1 MVMAKRSIRD
11 LDVQNKRV
19 LLRVDYNVPMSKD
32 GAITDDKRILETLP
46 TIRYLL
52 DKNAIIILVTHM
64 GRPDGKI
71 VESLRLDKIAQ
82 RLSALL
88 GKPVN
93 KLNSVVGPDVTEVVA
108 NAKPGDIIMLE
119 NVRFLKEEKNGSEEL
134 AKKLAALAD
143 VYVDDAFATAHR
155 PDTSV
160 AGVPQFLPSA
170 AGFLLE
176 KEINILETVTTS
188 AKKPFIAILGGAKV
202 SDKIGLIKNLLTK
215 TDAILIGGGMAF
227 TFLKAI
233 GYAIGFSLV
242 EEDYL
247 KVADEII
254 EAAKTRG
261 TRLLLPVDVM
271 VTNEIKAG
279 SSHRIVDIEEIP
291 ADQIGVDIGP
301 KTIQAFKEEIAKAN
315 TIIWNGPMGVIEIA
329 EFAEGTKSLARI
341 IAARSGALTV
351 AGGGETASVIDAL
364 NLQSDFKHVSTGGG
378 AFLEYLEGK
387 QLPGIEAIDS
397 VD

>member
-1 MVMAKRSIRD
+1 MTKRSIRD

-52 DKNAIIILVTHM
+52 DKNATIILVTHM

-82 RLSALL
+82 RLSSLL

-93 KLNSVVGPDVTEVVA
+93 KLNSVVGPDVTEAVA

-170 AGFLLE
+170 AGFLLQ
-176 KEINILETVTTS
+176 KEIDVLETVTTS

-202 SDKIGLIKNLLTK
+202 SDKIGLIKNLLIK

-227 TFLKAI
+227 TFLKAM
-233 GYAIGFSLV
+233 GYGVGFSLV

-261 TRLLLPVDVM
+261 THLLLPVDVI
-271 VTNEIKAG
+271 VTNEIKTG

-301 KTIQAFKEEIAKAN
+301 KTIETFEAEIAKAN

-329 EFAEGTKSLARI
+329 EFAEGTKSLARL

-364 NLQSDFKHVSTGGG
+364 NLQNDFKHVSTGGG

>member
-1 MVMAKRSIRD
+1 MAKRSIRD
-11 LDVQNKRV
+11 LDVRNKRV
-19 LLRVDYNVPMSKD
+19 LLRVDYNVPVSKD

-52 DKNAIIILVTHM
+52 EQNAIVILVTHM
-64 GRPDGKI
+64 GRPDGKV
-71 VESLRLDKIAQ
+71 VESLRLDKVAQ
-82 RLSALL
+82 RLAALL

-93 KLNSVVGPDVTEVVA
+93 KLNSVVGPDVTKAVA
-108 NAKPGDIIMLE
+108 DAKPGDVLMLE
-119 NVRFLKEEKNGSEEL
+119 NVRFLKEEKNDESDEL
-134 AKKLAALAD
+134 AKQLAALAD

-176 KEINILETVTTS
+176 REINVLETVTQS

-215 TDAILIGGGMAF
+215 TDSILIGGGMAF
-227 TFLKAI
+227 TFLKAM

-247 KVADEII
+247 KVADEIMQD
-254 EAAKTRG
+254 AKAKG
-261 TRLLLPVDVM
+261 VRLLLPADV
-271 VTNEIKAG
+271 VITGEIKAG
-279 SSHRIVDIEEIP
+279 NPHATVDIEEIP

-301 KTIQAFKEEIAKAN
+301 KTVEAFGAEIAKAN
-315 TIIWNGPMGVIEIA
+315 TIIWNGPMGVIEIP
-329 EFAEGTKSLARI
+329 EFAEGTKALARL
-341 IAARSGALTV
+341 IAANTDALTV

-364 NLQSDFKHVSTGGG
+364 NLQGQFKHVSTGGG

-397 VD
+397 AE

>member
-1 MVMAKRSIRD
+1 MTKRGIKD

-19 LLRVDYNVPMSKD
+19 LLRVDYNVPVSKD

-64 GRPDGKI
+64 GRPDGKV

-134 AKKLAALAD
+134 AKKLAALAE

-176 KEINILETVTTS
+176 KEIDVLETVTTS
-188 AKKPFIAILGGAKV
+188 ARKPFIAILGGAKV

-227 TFLKAI
+227 TFLKAM

-261 TRLLLPVDVM
+261 TRLLLPVDVI

-279 SSHRIVDIEEIP
+279 NPYRVVDIEEIP

-301 KTIQAFKEEIAKAN
+301 KTIRAFEEEIAKAN
-315 TIIWNGPMGVIEIA
+315 TIIWNGPMGVIEID
-329 EFAEGTKSLARI
+329 EFAEATKALARI
-341 IAARSGALTV
+341 IAARSDALTV

-364 NLQSDFKHVSTGGG
+364 NLQHDFKHVSTGGG

-397 VD
+397 MD

>member
-1 MVMAKRSIRD
+1 MAKRSIKD
-11 LDVQNKRV
+11 LDVKNKRV
-19 LLRVDYNVPMSKD
+19 LLRVDYNVPVSKE

-52 DKNAIIILVTHM
+52 ERDAVVIIVTHM
-64 GRPDGKI
+64 GRPDGKV
-71 VESLRLDKIAQ
+71 VESLRLDKVAQ

-93 KLNSVVGPDVTEVVA
+93 KLNSVIGPDVTEAVA
-108 NAKPGDIIMLE
+108 KAKAGEIIMLE
-119 NVRFLKEEKNGSEEL
+119 NVRFLKGEKTGSEEL
-134 AKKLAALAD
+134 AKQLAALAD

-170 AGFLLE
+170 AGFLLQ
-176 KEINILETVTTS
+176 KEIDVLETVTTS

-202 SDKIGLIKNLLTK
+202 SDKIGLIKNLLAK
-215 TDAILIGGGMAF
+215 TDAVLIGGGMAF
-227 TFLKAI
+227 TFLKAK
-233 GYAIGFSLV
+233 GYGVGFSLV

-254 EAAKTRG
+254 EEAKSRG
-261 TRLLLPVDVM
+261 TRLLLPVDVI
-271 VTNEIKAG
+271 VTNEIKEG
-279 SSHRIVDIEEIP
+279 NSHGVVDIEEIP
-291 ADQIGVDIGP
+291 ADGIGVDIGP
-301 KTIQAFKEEIAKAN
+301 ETLALFQAEIAKAN

-329 EFAEGTKSLARI
+329 DFAEGTKALARS
-341 IAARSGALTV
+341 IASNSNALTV

-364 NLQSDFKHVSTGGG
+364 GLQKDFKHVSTGGG

>member
-1 MVMAKRSIRD
+1 MPKRNIKD

-93 KLNSVVGPDVTEVVA
+93 KLNSVVGPDVTEAVA

-170 AGFLLE
+170 AGFLLQ
-176 KEINILETVTTS
+176 KEIDVLETVTTS

-202 SDKIGLIKNLLTK
+202 SDKIGLIKNLLIK

-227 TFLKAI
+227 TFLKAM
-233 GYAIGFSLV
+233 GYGVGFSLV

-261 TRLLLPVDVM
+261 THLLLPVDVI
-271 VTNEIKAG
+271 VTNEIKTG

-301 KTIQAFKEEIAKAN
+301 KTIETFEAEIAKAN

-329 EFAEGTKSLARI
+329 EFAEGTKSLARL

-364 NLQSDFKHVSTGGG
+364 NLQNDFKHVSTGGG

-397 VD
+397 AD

>member
-1 MVMAKRSIRD
+1 MTKRSIRD

-52 DKNAIIILVTHM
+52 DKNATIILVTHM

-93 KLNSVVGPDVTEVVA
+93 KLNSVVGPDVTEAVT

-119 NVRFLKEEKNGSEEL
+119 NVRFLKGEKNGSEEL

-176 KEINILETVTTS
+176 KEIDVLETVTTS

-227 TFLKAI
+227 TFLKAM

-254 EAAKTRG
+254 EAAKAKG
-261 TRLLLPVDVM
+261 TRLLLPVDVI
-271 VTNEIKAG
+271 VTNEIKTG
-279 SSHRIVDIEEIP
+279 SSYRVVDIEEIP

-301 KTIQAFKEEIAKAN
+301 KTIETFEAEIAKAN
-315 TIIWNGPMGVIEIA
+315 TIIWNGPMGVIEIP
-329 EFAEGTKSLARI
+329 EFVEGTKSLARV
-341 IAARSGALTV
+341 IAARSDALTV

-364 NLQSDFKHVSTGGG
+364 NLQNDFKHVSTGGG

-397 VD
+397 AD

>member
-1 MVMAKRSIRD
+1 MAKRSIKE
-11 LDVQNKRV
+11 LDVRNKKV
-19 LLRVDYNVPMSKD
+19 LLRVDYNVPISKE
-32 GAITDDKRILETLP
+32 GAITDDKRIIETLP

-52 DKNAIIILVTHM
+52 ENDAVVILVTHL
-64 GRPDGKI
+64 GRPDGKV
-71 VESLRLDKIAQ
+71 VESLRLDKVAQ
-82 RLSALL
+82 RLSTLL
-88 GKPVN
+88 GEPVK
-93 KLNSVVGPDVTEVVA
+93 KLDSVIGPDVTEAVA
-108 NAKPGDIIMLE
+108 SARPGDVLMLE
-119 NVRFLKEEKNGSEEL
+119 NVRFMKEEKTGSEEL
-134 AKKLAALAD
+134 AKSLASLAD

-176 KEINILETVTTS
+176 KEIQVLETVTTS
-188 AKKPFIAILGGAKV
+188 AKRPFVAILGGAKV

-227 TFLKAI
+227 TFLKAM
-233 GYAIGFSLV
+233 GYGVGFSLV

-247 KVADEII
+247 KVADEIL
-254 EAAKTRG
+254 ESAKAQG
-261 TRLLLPVDVM
+261 TRIVLPVDVV

-279 SSHRIVDIEEIP
+279 NPHRTVDIEEIP

-301 KTIQAFKEEIAKAN
+301 RTIKAFTDETSAAS
-315 TIIWNGPMGVIEIA
+315 TIIWNGPMGVIEIP
-329 EFAEGTKSLARI
+329 EFAEGTKALARA
-341 IAARSGALTV
+341 IAANKEALTV

-364 NLQSDFKHVSTGGG
+364 GLQNDFKHVSTGGG

>member
-1 MVMAKRSIRD
+1 MTKRSIRD

-52 DKNAIIILVTHM
+52 DKNATIILVTHM

-93 KLNSVVGPDVTEVVA
+93 KLNSVVSPDVTKVVA

-227 TFLKAI
+227 TFLKAM

-261 TRLLLPVDVM
+261 TRLLLPVDVII
-271 VTNEIKAG
+271 TNEIKTG

-301 KTIQAFKEEIAKAN
+301 KTIEVFEAEIAKAN

-329 EFAEGTKSLARI
+329 EFAEGTKSLARV

-364 NLQSDFKHVSTGGG
+364 NLQNDFKHVSTGGG

-397 VD
+397 AD

>member
-1 MVMAKRSIRD
+1 MAKRSIRD

-19 LLRVDYNVPMSKD
+19 LLRVDYNVPISKD

-64 GRPDGKI
+64 GRPNGKI

-93 KLNSVVGPDVTEVVA
+93 KLNSVVGPDVTEAVA

-170 AGFLLE
+170 TGFLLE
-176 KEINILETVTTS
+176 KEIDVLEIVTTS

-215 TDAILIGGGMAF
+215 TDAVLIGGGMAF
-227 TFLKAI
+227 TFLKAM
-233 GYAIGFSLV
+233 GYGVGFSLV

-261 TRLLLPVDVM
+261 TRLLLPVDVI

-279 SSHRIVDIEEIP
+279 SSHRIVDIEDIP

-301 KTIQAFKEEIAKAN
+301 KTIEAFEAEIAKAN

-329 EFAEGTKSLARI
+329 EFAEGTKSLARV

-364 NLQSDFKHVSTGGG
+364 NLQNDFKHVSTGGG

>member
-1 MVMAKRSIRD
+1 MAKRSIKD

-52 DKNAIIILVTHM
+52 DKNATIILVTHM

-88 GKPVN
+88 DKPVN

-176 KEINILETVTTS
+176 KEIDVLETVTTS

-227 TFLKAI
+227 TFLKAM

-261 TRLLLPVDVM
+261 TRLLLPVDVI

-301 KTIQAFKEEIAKAN
+301 KTIQAFEAEIAKAN

-341 IAARSGALTV
+341 VAARSGALTV

-364 NLQSDFKHVSTGGG
+364 NLQNEFKHVSTGGG

-397 VD
+397 AD

>member
-1 MVMAKRSIRD
+1 MTKRGIKD

-19 LLRVDYNVPMSKD
+19 LLRVDYNVPVSKD

-64 GRPDGKI
+64 GRPDGKV

-82 RLSALL
+82 RLSSLL
-88 GKPVN
+88 GKPVK
-93 KLNSVVGPDVTEVVA
+93 KLTSVIGPDVTEVVA

-176 KEINILETVTTS
+176 KEIDVLETVTTS
-188 AKKPFIAILGGAKV
+188 ARKPFIAILGGAKV

-227 TFLKAI
+227 TFLKAM

-261 TRLLLPVDVM
+261 TRLLLPVDVI

-279 SSHRIVDIEEIP
+279 NPYRVVDIEEIP

-301 KTIQAFKEEIAKAN
+301 KTIRAFKEEIAKAS
-315 TIIWNGPMGVIEIA
+315 TIIWNGPMGVIEID
-329 EFAEGTKSLARI
+329 EFAEGTKALARI
-341 IAARSGALTV
+341 IAARSDALTV

-364 NLQSDFKHVSTGGG
+364 NLQHDFKHVSTGGG

-397 VD
+397 MD

>member
-1 MVMAKRSIRD
+1 MAKRSIKD

-52 DKNAIIILVTHM
+52 DKNATIILVTHM

-176 KEINILETVTTS
+176 KEIDVLETVTTS

-227 TFLKAI
+227 TFLKAM

-261 TRLLLPVDVM
+261 TRLLLPVDIM

-301 KTIQAFKEEIAKAN
+301 KTIQAFEAEIAKAN
-315 TIIWNGPMGVIEIA
+315 TIIWNGPMGVIEIV
-329 EFAEGTKSLARI
+329 EFAEGTKSLARA

-364 NLQSDFKHVSTGGG
+364 NLQNDFKHVSTGGG

>member
-1 MVMAKRSIRD
+1 MAKRSIRD
-11 LDVQNKRV
+11 LDVRNKRV
-19 LLRVDYNVPMSKD
+19 LVRVDYNVPISKD

-52 DKNAIIILVTHM
+52 EQNAIVILVTHM
-64 GRPDGKI
+64 GRPDGKV

-82 RLSALL
+82 RLSTLL

-93 KLNSVVGPDVTEVVA
+93 KLNSVVGPDVTKAVSE
-108 NAKPGDIIMLE
+108 AKPGDIIMLE
-119 NVRFLKEEKNGSEEL
+119 NVRFLKEEKSDENDEL
-134 AKKLAALAD
+134 AKQLAALAD

-176 KEINILETVTTS
+176 KEINVLETVTLS

-215 TDAILIGGGMAF
+215 TDSILIGGGMAF
-227 TFLKAI
+227 TFLKAM

-247 KVADEII
+247 KVADEIMQD
-254 EAAKTRG
+254 AKARG
-261 TRLLLPVDVM
+261 VRLLLPADVV
-271 VTNEIKAG
+271 VTSEIKAG
-279 SSHRIVDIEEIP
+279 SSYSTVDIEEIP

-301 KTIQAFKEEIAKAN
+301 KTTKAFGEEVARAK
-315 TIIWNGPMGVIEIA
+315 TIIWNGPMGVIEIP
-329 EFAEGTKSLARI
+329 EFAEGTKTLARL
-341 IAARSGALTV
+341 IAANSDALTV

-364 NLQSDFKHVSTGGG
+364 NLQSQFKHVSTGGG

-397 VD
+397 VE

>member
-1 MVMAKRSIRD
+1 MTKRSIRD

-52 DKNAIIILVTHM
+52 DKNATIILVTHM

-93 KLNSVVGPDVTEVVA
+93 KLNSVVGPDVTEAVA

-176 KEINILETVTTS
+176 KEIDVLETVTTS

-227 TFLKAI
+227 TFLKAM

-254 EAAKTRG
+254 EAAKAKG
-261 TRLLLPVDVM
+261 TRLLLPVDVI

-279 SSHRIVDIEEIP
+279 SSHHIVDIEEIP

-301 KTIQAFKEEIAKAN
+301 KTIEAFEAEIAKAN

-329 EFAEGTKSLARI
+329 EFAEGTKSLARV
-341 IAARSGALTV
+341 IAARSDALTV

-364 NLQSDFKHVSTGGG
+364 NLQNDFKHVSTGGG

-397 VD
+397 AD

>member
-1 MVMAKRSIRD
+1 MAKRSIKE
-11 LDVQNKRV
+11 LDVRNKKV
-19 LLRVDYNVPMSKD
+19 LLRVDYNVPISKE
-32 GAITDDKRILETLP
+32 GAITDDKRIIETLP

-52 DKNAIIILVTHM
+52 ENDAVVILVTHL
-64 GRPDGKI
+64 GRPDGKV
-71 VESLRLDKIAQ
+71 VESLRLDKVAQ
-82 RLSALL
+82 RLSTLL
-88 GKPVN
+88 GKPVK
-93 KLNSVVGPDVTEVVA
+93 KLDSVIGPDVTEAVA
-108 NAKPGDIIMLE
+108 SARPGDVLMLE
-119 NVRFLKEEKNGSEEL
+119 NVRFLKEEKTGSEEL
-134 AKKLAALAD
+134 AKSLASLAD

-176 KEINILETVTTS
+176 KEIQVLETVTTS
-188 AKKPFIAILGGAKV
+188 AKRPFVAILGGAKV

-227 TFLKAI
+227 TFLKAM
-233 GYAIGFSLV
+233 GYGVGFSLV

-247 KVADEII
+247 KVADEIL
-254 EAAKTRG
+254 ESAKAQG
-261 TRLLLPVDVM
+261 TRIVLPVDVV

-279 SSHRIVDIEEIP
+279 NPHRTVDIEEIP

-301 KTIQAFKEEIAKAN
+301 RTIKAFTDETSAAS
-315 TIIWNGPMGVIEIA
+315 TIIWNGPMGVIEIP
-329 EFAEGTKSLARI
+329 EFAEGTKVLARA
-341 IAARSGALTV
+341 IAANKEALTV

-364 NLQSDFKHVSTGGG
+364 GLQNDFKHVSTGGG

>member
-1 MVMAKRSIRD
+1 MTKRSIRD

-64 GRPDGKI
+64 GRPDGRV
-71 VESLRLDKIAQ
+71 VESLRLDKIAL

-88 GKPVN
+88 GKPVT
-93 KLNSVVGPDVTEVVA
+93 KLNSVVGPDVTEVAA

-119 NVRFLKEEKNGSEEL
+119 NVRFLKEEKSGSEEL

-227 TFLKAI
+227 TFLKAM
-233 GYAIGFSLV
+233 GYAVGFSLV

-261 TRLLLPVDVM
+261 TRLLLPIDVII
-271 VTNEIKAG
+271 TNEIKAG

-301 KTIQAFKEEIAKAN
+301 ETIEAFRAEIAKAN
-315 TIIWNGPMGVIEIA
+315 SIIWNGPMGVIEIP
-329 EFAEGTKSLARI
+329 EFAEGTKSLARV
-341 IAARSGALTV
+341 IAARSDALTV
-351 AGGGETASVIDAL
+351 AGGGETASVIDGL
-364 NLQSDFKHVSTGGG
+364 NLQNDFKHVSTGGG

>member
-1 MVMAKRSIRD
+1 MTKRGIKD

-19 LLRVDYNVPMSKD
+19 LLRVDYNVPVSKD

-71 VESLRLDKIAQ
+71 VESLRLDKVAQ

-134 AKKLAALAD
+134 AKELAALAE

-176 KEINILETVTTS
+176 KEIDVLETVTTS
-188 AKKPFIAILGGAKV
+188 ARKPFIAILGGAKV

-227 TFLKAI
+227 TFLKAM

-261 TRLLLPVDVM
+261 ARLLLPVDVI

-279 SSHRIVDIEEIP
+279 NPYRVVDIEEIP

-301 KTIQAFKEEIAKAN
+301 KTIRAFEEEIAKAS
-315 TIIWNGPMGVIEIA
+315 TIIWNGPMGVIEID
-329 EFAEGTKSLARI
+329 EFAEATKALARI
-341 IAARSGALTV
+341 IAARSDALTV

-364 NLQSDFKHVSTGGG
+364 SLQHDFKHVSTGGG

-397 VD
+397 MD

>member
-1 MVMAKRSIRD
+1 MAKRSIRD
-11 LDVQNKRV
+11 LDVHNKKV
-19 LLRVDYNVPMSKD
+19 LLRVDYNVPISKE
-32 GAITDDKRILETLP
+32 GAITDDKRIIETLP

-52 DKNAIIILVTHM
+52 ENDAVVILVTHL
-64 GRPDGKI
+64 GRPEGKV
-71 VESLRLDKIAQ
+71 VESLRLDRVAQ
-82 RLSALL
+82 KLSTLL
-88 GKPVN
+88 GKPVR
-93 KLNSVVGPDVTEVVA
+93 KLDSVIGPDVTEAVA
-108 NAKPGDIIMLE
+108 HAKPGDVLMLE
-119 NVRFLKEEKNGSEEL
+119 NVRFLKDEKTGSEEL
-134 AKKLAALAD
+134 AKSLAALAD

-176 KEINILETVTTS
+176 REVRVLETVTTS
-188 AKKPFIAILGGAKV
+188 AKRPFVAILGGAKV

-227 TFLKAI
+227 TFLKAM
-233 GYAIGFSLV
+233 GYGVGFSLV

-247 KVADEII
+247 KVADEIL
-254 EAAKTRG
+254 ESAKAQG
-261 TRLLLPVDVM
+261 TRIVLPVDVV
-271 VTNEIKAG
+271 VTAEIKAG
-279 SSHRIVDIEEIP
+279 NPHRTVDIEEIP

-301 KTIQAFKEEIAKAN
+301 RTIEAFTHETSNAR
-315 TIIWNGPMGVIEIA
+315 TIIWNGPMGVIEIP
-329 EFAEGTKSLARI
+329 EFTEGTKALARA
-341 IAARSGALTV
+341 IASNKEALTV

-364 NLQSDFKHVSTGGG
+364 GLQDDFKHVSTGGG

-397 VD
+397 AD

>member
-1 MVMAKRSIRD
+1 MTKRSIKN
-11 LDVQNKRV
+11 LDVRNKRV

-52 DKNAIIILVTHM
+52 EQNATIIVVTHM
-64 GRPDGKI
+64 GRPDGKV

-88 GKPVN
+88 GKPVS
-93 KLNSVVGPDVTEVVA
+93 KLNSVVGPDVTKAVA
-108 NAKPGDIIMLE
+108 EARPGDVLMLE
-119 NVRFLKEEKNGSEEL
+119 NVRFLKEEKNDESDEL
-134 AKKLAALAD
+134 AKQLAALAD

-176 KEINILETVTTS
+176 KEIDVLETVTTS

-227 TFLKAI
+227 TFLKAM
-233 GYAIGFSLV
+233 GYGIGFSLV

-247 KVADEII
+247 KVAEEILQ
-254 EAAKTRG
+254 AAKAKG
-261 TRLLLPVDVM
+261 TRLLLPVDVI
-271 VTNEIKAG
+271 VTSEIKAG
-279 SSHRIVDIEEIP
+279 SSYRVVDIEEIP

-301 KTIQAFKEEIAKAN
+301 KTVQAFEAEIAQAN

-341 IAARSGALTV
+341 IAARTGALTV

-364 NLQSDFKHVSTGGG
+364 NLQNDFKHVSTGGG

>member
-1 MVMAKRSIRD
+1 MTKRSIRD

-52 DKNAIIILVTHM
+52 DKNATVIIVTHM
-64 GRPDGKI
+64 GRPDGRI

-88 GKPVN
+88 GRPVD
-93 KLNSVVGPDVTEVVA
+93 KLNSVVGADVTEAVT
-108 NAKPGDIIMLE
+108 NAKPGSIIMLE

-134 AKKLAALAD
+134 AKQLAALAD

-176 KEINILETVTTS
+176 REINVLETVTTS
-188 AKKPFIAILGGAKV
+188 ATKPFIAILGGAKV

-227 TFLKAI
+227 TFLKAM
-233 GYAIGFSLV
+233 GYGVGFSLV

-254 EAAKTRG
+254 EAAKTKG
-261 TRLLLPVDVM
+261 TRLLLPVDVI

-301 KTIQAFKEEIAKAN
+301 DTVEAFKAEITKAN
-315 TIIWNGPMGVIEIA
+315 TIIWNGPMGVIEIP

-341 IAARSGALTV
+341 IAARSDALTV

-397 VD
+397 ED

>member
-32 GAITDDKRILETLP
+32 GTITDDKRILETLP

-93 KLNSVVGPDVTEVVA
+93 KLNSVVGPNVTEVVA

-227 TFLKAI
+227 TFLKAM

-397 VD
+397 VG

>member
-1 MVMAKRSIRD
+1 MTKRSIKD

-19 LLRVDYNVPMSKD
+19 LLRVDYNVPVSKD

-52 DKNAIIILVTHM
+52 DKNATVILVTHM
-64 GRPDGKI
+64 GRPDGRI

-82 RLSALL
+82 RLSSLL

-93 KLNSVVGPDVTEVVA
+93 KLNSVIGPDVTEVAA

-176 KEINILETVTTS
+176 KEIDVLETVTTS
-188 AKKPFIAILGGAKV
+188 ARKPFIAILGGAKV

-227 TFLKAI
+227 TFLKAM

-261 TRLLLPVDVM
+261 TRLLLPMDVI
-271 VTNEIKAG
+271 VTSEIKTG

-301 KTIQAFKEEIAKAN
+301 KTIQAFKEEIAKAS
-315 TIIWNGPMGVIEIA
+315 TIIWNGPMGVIEID

-341 IAARSGALTV
+341 VAMRSDALTV

-364 NLQSDFKHVSTGGG
+364 NLQHDFKHVSTGGG

>member
-1 MVMAKRSIRD
+1 MTKRSIRD

-52 DKNAIIILVTHM
+52 EKNATIILVTHM

-119 NVRFLKEEKNGSEEL
+119 NVRFLKAEKNGSEEL

-143 VYVDDAFATAHR
+143 VYVDDAFATVHR

-176 KEINILETVTTS
+176 KEIDVLETVTTS

-227 TFLKAI
+227 TFLKAM

-301 KTIQAFKEEIAKAN
+301 KTIEAFGAEIAKAN

-329 EFAEGTKSLARI
+329 EFAEGTKSLARV
-341 IAARSGALTV
+341 IAARSDALTV

-364 NLQSDFKHVSTGGG
+364 NLQNDFKHVSTGGG

-397 VD
+397 AD

>member
-1 MVMAKRSIRD
+1 MTKRSIRD

-93 KLNSVVGPDVTEVVA
+93 KLNSVVGPDVTEAVA
-108 NAKPGDIIMLE
+108 NAKPGDVIMLE

-176 KEINILETVTTS
+176 KEIDVLETVTTS

-227 TFLKAI
+227 TFLKAM

-254 EAAKTRG
+254 EAAKTKG
-261 TRLLLPVDVM
+261 VRLLLPVDVI

-279 SSHRIVDIEEIP
+279 SSHHIVDIEDIP

-301 KTIQAFKEEIAKAN
+301 KTVQAFAAEIAKAN

-364 NLQSDFKHVSTGGG
+364 NLQNDFKHVSTGGG

>member
-1 MVMAKRSIRD
+1 MAKRSLRD
-11 LDVQNKRV
+11 LDVRNKRV
-19 LLRVDYNVPMSKD
+19 LLRVDYNVPVSKD

-52 DKNAIIILVTHM
+52 EQHAIVIIVTHL
-64 GRPDGKI
+64 GRPDGKV
-71 VESLRLDKIAQ
+71 VESLRLDKVAQ
-82 RLSALL
+82 RLAALL
-88 GKPVN
+88 GKPVT
-93 KLNSVVGPDVTEVVA
+93 KLNSVVGPDVTKCVA
-108 NAKPGDIIMLE
+108 EAKPGDIIMLE
-119 NVRFLKEEKNGSEEL
+119 NVRFLKEEKNDESDQL
-134 AKKLAALAD
+134 AKQLAALAD

-176 KEINILETVTTS
+176 KEINVLETVTLS

-202 SDKIGLIKNLLTK
+202 SDKIGLIKNLMSK
-215 TDAILIGGGMAF
+215 TDSILIGGGMAF
-227 TFLKAI
+227 TFLKAM

-247 KVADEII
+247 KVAEEIMQD
-254 EAAKTRG
+254 AKTKGIRV
-261 TRLLLPVDVM
+261 LLPVDVV
-271 VTNEIKAG
+271 VTTEIKAG
-279 SSHRIVDIEEIP
+279 NAYTTVDIEEIP
-291 ADQIGVDIGP
+291 GDQIGVDIGP
-301 KTIQAFKEEIAKAN
+301 KTIEAFGAEVKRAN
-315 TIIWNGPMGVIEIA
+315 TIVWNGPMGVIEIP
-329 EFAEGTKSLARI
+329 EFAEGTKALARL
-341 IAARSGALTV
+341 IAANSAALTV

-364 NLQSDFKHVSTGGG
+364 NLQGQFKHVSTGGG

-387 QLPGIEAIDS
+387 QLPGIEAIDT

>member
-1 MVMAKRSIRD
+1 MTKRSIKD

-19 LLRVDYNVPMSKD
+19 LLRVDYNVPVSKD

-52 DKNAIIILVTHM
+52 DKNATVILVTHM

-176 KEINILETVTTS
+176 KEIDVLETVTTS

-227 TFLKAI
+227 TFLKAM

-261 TRLLLPVDVM
+261 TRLLLPVDVI

-279 SSHRIVDIEEIP
+279 SSYRIVDIEEIP

-301 KTIQAFKEEIAKAN
+301 KTIQAFEEEIAKAS
-315 TIIWNGPMGVIEIA
+315 TIIWNGPMGVIEID

-341 IAARSGALTV
+341 IAVRSDALTV

-364 NLQSDFKHVSTGGG
+364 NLQHDFKHVSTGGG

>member
-1 MVMAKRSIRD
+1 MTKRSIRD

-143 VYVDDAFATAHR
+143 VYVDDAFATAYR

-170 AGFLLE
+170 TGFLLE
-176 KEINILETVTTS
+176 KEINVLETVTTS

-215 TDAILIGGGMAF
+215 TDAVLIGGGMAF
-227 TFLKAI
+227 TFLKAM
-233 GYAIGFSLV
+233 GYGVGFSLV

-261 TRLLLPVDVM
+261 TRLLLPVDVI

-279 SSHRIVDIEEIP
+279 SSHHIVDIEEIP

-301 KTIQAFKEEIAKAN
+301 KTLEAFEAEIAKAN

-329 EFAEGTKSLARI
+329 EFAEGTKSLARA
-341 IAARSGALTV
+341 IAAKSDALTV

-364 NLQSDFKHVSTGGG
+364 NLQNDFKHVSTGGG

>member
-1 MVMAKRSIRD
+1 MTKRSIRD

-64 GRPDGKI
+64 GRPDGKV

-93 KLNSVVGPDVTEVVA
+93 KLNSVVGPDVTEIVA

-176 KEINILETVTTS
+176 KEIDVLETVTTS

-227 TFLKAI
+227 TFLKAM
-233 GYAIGFSLV
+233 GYTIGFSLV

-254 EAAKTRG
+254 EAAKTKG

-279 SSHRIVDIEEIP
+279 SSHHMVDIEEIP

-301 KTIQAFKEEIAKAN
+301 KTVEEFAVEIAKAN

-329 EFAEGTKSLARI
+329 EFAEGTKSLARL
-341 IAARSGALTV
+341 IAARSDALTV

-364 NLQSDFKHVSTGGG
+364 NLQNDFKHVSTGGG

-397 VD
+397 AE

>member
-1 MVMAKRSIRD
+1 MTKRSIRD

-19 LLRVDYNVPMSKD
+19 LLRVDYNVPMSKG

-52 DKNAIIILVTHM
+52 DKNATIILVTHM

-93 KLNSVVGPDVTEVVA
+93 KLNSVVGPDVTEVIA

-134 AKKLAALAD
+134 AKKLSALAD

-176 KEINILETVTTS
+176 KEINVLETVTTS

-227 TFLKAI
+227 TFLKAM
-233 GYAIGFSLV
+233 GYAVGFSLV

-254 EAAKTRG
+254 EAAKTKG
-261 TRLLLPVDVM
+261 TRLLLPVDII
-271 VTNEIKAG
+271 VTNEIKTGA
-279 SSHRIVDIEEIP
+279 SHRIVDIEEIP

-301 KTIQAFKEEIAKAN
+301 KTIQTFEAEIAKAN

-329 EFAEGTKSLARI
+329 EFAEGTKSLARV
-341 IAARSGALTV
+341 IAARSDALTV

-364 NLQSDFKHVSTGGG
+364 NLQNEFKHVSTGGG

-397 VD
+397 AD

>member
-1 MVMAKRSIRD
+1 MAKRSLRD
-11 LDVQNKRV
+11 LDVRNKRV
-19 LLRVDYNVPMSKD
+19 LLRVDYNVPVSKD

-52 DKNAIIILVTHM
+52 EQHAIVIIVTHL
-64 GRPDGKI
+64 GRPDGKV
-71 VESLRLDKIAQ
+71 VESLRLDKVAQ
-82 RLSALL
+82 RLAALL
-88 GKPVN
+88 GKPVT
-93 KLNSVVGPDVTEVVA
+93 KLNSVVGPDVTKCVA
-108 NAKPGDIIMLE
+108 EAKPGDIIMLE
-119 NVRFLKEEKNGSEEL
+119 NVRFLKEEKNDESDHL
-134 AKKLAALAD
+134 AKQLAALAD

-176 KEINILETVTTS
+176 KEINVLETVTLS

-202 SDKIGLIKNLLTK
+202 SDKIGLIKNLMSK
-215 TDAILIGGGMAF
+215 TDSILIGGGMAF
-227 TFLKAI
+227 TFLKAM

-247 KVADEII
+247 KVAEEIMQD
-254 EAAKTRG
+254 AKTKGIRV
-261 TRLLLPVDVM
+261 LLPVDVV
-271 VTNEIKAG
+271 VTTEIKAG
-279 SSHRIVDIEEIP
+279 NAYTTVDIEEIP
-291 ADQIGVDIGP
+291 GDQIGVDIGP
-301 KTIQAFKEEIAKAN
+301 KTIEAFGAEVKRAN
-315 TIIWNGPMGVIEIA
+315 TIVWNGPMGVIEIP
-329 EFAEGTKSLARI
+329 EFAEGTKALARL
-341 IAARSGALTV
+341 IAANSAALTV

-364 NLQSDFKHVSTGGG
+364 NLQGQFKHVSTGGG

-387 QLPGIEAIDS
+387 QLPGIEAIDT

>member
-1 MVMAKRSIRD
+1 MTKRSIRD

-52 DKNAIIILVTHM
+52 DKNATIILVTHM

-176 KEINILETVTTS
+176 KEINVLETVTTS

-227 TFLKAI
+227 TFLKAM

-261 TRLLLPVDVM
+261 TRLLLPVDVII
-271 VTNEIKAG
+271 TNEIKTG

-301 KTIQAFKEEIAKAN
+301 KTIEVFEAEIAKAN

-329 EFAEGTKSLARI
+329 EFAEGTKSLARV

-364 NLQSDFKHVSTGGG
+364 NLQNDFKHVSTGGG

>member
-1 MVMAKRSIRD
+1 MAKRSIRD

-170 AGFLLE
+170 TGFLLE
-176 KEINILETVTTS
+176 KEINVLETVTTS

-215 TDAILIGGGMAF
+215 TDAVLIGGGMAF
-227 TFLKAI
+227 TFLKAM
-233 GYAIGFSLV
+233 GYGVGFSLV

-247 KVADEII
+247 KVADEIL
-254 EAAKTRG
+254 EAAKARG
-261 TRLLLPVDVM
+261 TRLLLPVDVI
-271 VTNEIKAG
+271 VTNEIKTG
-279 SSHRIVDIEEIP
+279 SSYHVVDIEDIP

-301 KTIQAFKEEIAKAN
+301 KTVQAFAAEIAKAN

-341 IAARSGALTV
+341 IAANSGALTV

-364 NLQSDFKHVSTGGG
+364 NLQNDFKHVSTGGG

>member
-1 MVMAKRSIRD
+1 MTKRGIKD

-19 LLRVDYNVPMSKD
+19 LLRVDYNVPVSKD

-71 VESLRLDKIAQ
+71 VESLRLDKVAQ

-134 AKKLAALAD
+134 AKELAALAD

-176 KEINILETVTTS
+176 REIDVLETVTTS
-188 AKKPFIAILGGAKV
+188 ARKPFIAILGGAKV

-227 TFLKAI
+227 TFLKAM

-261 TRLLLPVDVM
+261 TRLLLPVDVI

-279 SSHRIVDIEEIP
+279 NPYRIVDIEEIP

-301 KTIQAFKEEIAKAN
+301 KTIRAFEEEIAKAS
-315 TIIWNGPMGVIEIA
+315 TIIWNGPMGVIEID
-329 EFAEGTKSLARI
+329 EFAEATKALARI
-341 IAARSGALTV
+341 IAARSDALTV

-364 NLQSDFKHVSTGGG
+364 NLQHDFKHVSTGGG

-397 VD
+397 MD

>member
-1 MVMAKRSIRD
+1 MTKRSIKD
-11 LDVQNKRV
+11 LDVRNKRV
-19 LLRVDYNVPMSKD
+19 LLRVDYNVPVSKD

-52 DKNAIIILVTHM
+52 DKNATVILVTHM

-82 RLSALL
+82 RLSSLL

-93 KLNSVVGPDVTEVVA
+93 KLNSVIGPDVTEVVA
-108 NAKPGDIIMLE
+108 NAKPGEIIMLE

-176 KEINILETVTTS
+176 KEIDVLETVTTS
-188 AKKPFIAILGGAKV
+188 ARKPFIAILGGAKV

-227 TFLKAI
+227 TFLKAM

-261 TRLLLPVDVM
+261 TRLLLPMDVI

-301 KTIQAFKEEIAKAN
+301 KTIQAFEEEIAKAS
-315 TIIWNGPMGVIEIA
+315 TIIWNGPMGVIEID

-341 IAARSGALTV
+341 VAMRSDALTV

-364 NLQSDFKHVSTGGG
+364 NLQHDFKHVSTGGG